1 MKGVIFCL
9 LALLVLFSSTNNVL
23 ADDVDDLLSKCEIAP
38 NPKPSAMVY
47 EYELSPETLMPG
59 DVGVLTITLKNMQ
72 DKPIEKDVD
81 IKSDIKGT
89 SGYTIDIDAE
99 TRFTMD
105 AYIKEAHIVERAFE
119 VENTYISAG
128 VIGPNEKI
136 NLPFKITAPLKE
148 GIYMLKFVAD
158 IEDMASKKSKGIH
171 YFIPVVVSGTVNI
184 LPQDVSENEVR
195 LEVIN
200 EGLSDVT
207 CVYVVAVVS
216 NANANANANAK
227 GIENPPERMFL
238 GNIKSGESAI
248 AAFEVNNEEMS
259 RAVFKAVFKHGINKH
274 ESNQVCVIIP
284 SSREEREKRETILKE
299 QSFSTPTPTHASS
312 SGSTPP
318 LRIPGFVAAIAFAGL
333 FVVTLTLARERRRG
347 GTGEK

>member
-1 MKGVIFCL
+1 MIKSNKSGVIFCL
-9 LALLVLFSSTNNVL
+9 LALLVLISSTNPVS

-59 DVGVLTITLKNMQ
+59 DVGVLTVTLKNMQ

-119 VENTYISAG
+119 VENRYTSAG

-158 IEDMASKKSKGIH
+158 IQDMAGKKSKGIH

-216 NANANANANAK
+216 NAK
-227 GIENPPERMFL
+227 GIENPPERMYL
-238 GNIKSGESAI
+238 GTIKSGESAI
-248 AAFEVNNEEMS
+248 AMFEVNNKEMN

-284 SSREEREKRETILKE
+284 SSGEEREKGETILNA

-312 SGSTPP
+312 SGSTQP

-333 FVVTLTLARERRRG
+333 LVVTLALARERRRG

>member
-1 MKGVIFCL
+1 MIRSNMKGVLFCL
-9 LALLVLFSSTNNVL
+9 LALLVLFSFTNNVF

-119 VENTYISAG
+119 VENTYTSAG

-158 IEDMASKKSKGIH
+158 IEDMAGKKSKGIH

-216 NANANANANAK
+216 NAK
-227 GIENPPERMFL
+227 GIENPPEMMYL
-238 GNIKSGESAI
+238 GTIKSGESAI
-248 AAFEVNNEEMS
+248 ATFEVNNEEMS

-284 SSREEREKRETILKE
+284 SSGEEEEKGETILKE

-312 SGSTPP
+312 SGSTQP
-318 LRIPGFVAAIAFAGL
+318 LRIPGFVTAIAFAGL
-333 FVVTLTLARERRRG
+333 LVVTVALARERRRG
-347 GTGEK
+347 GTGEN

>member
-1 MKGVIFCL
+1 MIKRNMRGVRFCL
-9 LALLVLFSSTNNVL
+9 LALLVLLTSTDTVF

-38 NPKPSAMVY
+38 DPKPSAMVY

-72 DKPIEKDVD
+72 DGPILKDVD
-81 IKSDIKGT
+81 IKRDIKGT
-89 SGYTIDIDAE
+89 SGYTFDIDTT

-105 AYIKEAHIVERAFE
+105 AYIKEAHIVARAFE
-119 VENTYISAG
+119 VENMYTAAG

-136 NLPFKITAPLKE
+136 KLPFKITAPLKE

-158 IEDMASKKSKGIH
+158 IEDMAGKRSKGIH
-171 YFIPVVVSGTVNI
+171 YFIPVLVTGTVNI
-184 LPQDVSENEVR
+184 LPQEVSENEVR

-216 NANANANANAK
+216 NAK
-227 GIENPPERMFL
+227 GIENPPESMYL
-238 GNIKSGESAI
+238 GNIKSCESAI
-248 AAFEVNNEEMS
+248 AAFEVNNEEMNS
-259 RAVFKAVFKHGINKH
+259 AVFKAVFKHGINKH
-274 ESNQVCVIIP
+274 ESNQVFVIIP
-284 SSREEREKRETILKE
+284 PSRENEEKGETILKE
-299 QSFSTPTPTHASS
+299 LSFSTPTPTHASS
-312 SGSTPP
+312 SGSTQP

-333 FVVTLTLARERRRG
+333 LVVTLALARERRKG
-347 GTGEK
+347 GTGEQ

>member
-1 MKGVIFCL
+1 MIKSNMRGVLFCL
-9 LALLVLFSSTNNVL
+9 LALLVLFSSTNNVF

-59 DVGVLTITLKNMQ
+59 DVGVLTVTLKNMQ

-158 IEDMASKKSKGIH
+158 IEDMAGKKSKGIH
-171 YFIPVVVSGTVNI
+171 YFIPVVVTGTVNI

-216 NANANANANAK
+216 NANAT
-227 GIENPPERMFL
+227 GIENPPERMYL

-274 ESNQVCVIIP
+274 ESNQVCVIMP
-284 SSREEREKRETILKE
+284 SSGEEREKGETILKE

-333 FVVTLTLARERRRG
+333 FVVTLALARERRRG
-347 GTGEK
+347 GTGEN

>member
-1 MKGVIFCL
+1 M
-9 LALLVLFSSTNNVL
+9 FSSTNNVF
-23 ADDVDDLLSKCEIAP
+23 AEDVDDLLSKCDIAP

-119 VENTYISAG
+119 VENRYSSAG

-136 NLPFKITAPLKE
+136 KLPFKITAPLKE

-158 IEDMASKKSKGIH
+158 IQDMAGKRSKAIN
-171 YFIPVVVSGTVNI
+171 YFIPIVVTGTVNI

-216 NANANANANAK
+216 NAK
-227 GIENPPERMFL
+227 GIENPPESMYL

-284 SSREEREKRETILKE
+284 SSGEEREKGETILKE
-299 QSFSTPTPTHASS
+299 QSFSTPTPTHAAS
-312 SGSTPP
+312 SGSTSA

-333 FVVTLTLARERRRG
+333 FVVTLALAWERRRG

>member
-1 MKGVIFCL
+1 MIKSNKSGVIFCL
-9 LALLVLFSSTNNVL
+9 LALLVLFSSTNNVF

-59 DVGVLTITLKNMQ
+59 DVGLLTVTLKNMQ
-72 DKPIEKDVD
+72 DKPIEKDMKLSKPYEASV
-81 IKSDIKGT
+81 
-89 SGYTIDIDAE
+89 DAE
-99 TRFTMD
+99 TRFTME
-105 AYIKEAHIVERAFE
+105 AYIKEAHVVARAFE

-128 VIGPNEKI
+128 VVGPNEKI
-136 NLPFKITAPLKE
+136 KLPFKITAPLKE

-158 IEDMASKKSKGIH
+158 IEDMAGKKSKGIH

-184 LPQDVSENEVR
+184 VPQDVSENEVR

-200 EGLSDVT
+200 DGLSDVT
-207 CVYVVAVVS
+207 GVYVVAVVS
-216 NANANANANAK
+216 NAK

-248 AAFEVNNEEMS
+248 AAFEVNKEEMS

-274 ESNQVCVIIP
+274 SSNKVCVIMP
-284 SSREEREKRETILKE
+284 SSGAEREKGETILKE

-312 SGSTPP
+312 SGI
-318 LRIPGFVAAIAFAGL
+318 LN
-333 FVVTLTLARERRRG
+333 G
-347 GTGEK
+347 GVEPEDDA

>member
-1 MKGVIFCL
+1 MRGVLFCL
-9 LALLVLFSSTNNVL
+9 LALLVLFSSTNPVF
-23 ADDVDDLLSKCEIAP
+23 ADDVGDLLSKCEIAP

-59 DVGVLTITLKNMQ
+59 DVGVLTVTLKNMQ

-81 IKSDIKGT
+81 IKRDIKGT
-89 SGYTIDIDAE
+89 LGYTIDIDAE

-105 AYIKEAHIVERAFE
+105 AYIKEAHIVARAFV
-119 VENTYISAG
+119 VENTYTFAG

-136 NLPFKITAPLKE
+136 KLPFKITAPLKE

-158 IEDMASKKSKGIH
+158 IEDMAGKRSKGIH

-184 LPQDVSENEVR
+184 LPQEVSENEVR

-216 NANANANANAK
+216 NAK
-227 GIENPPERMFL
+227 GIENPPEMMYL
-238 GNIKSGESAI
+238 GNIKSGKSAI
-248 AAFEVNNEEMS
+248 AVFELINEEMS

-274 ESNQVCVIIP
+274 ESNQVCVIMP
-284 SSREEREKRETILKE
+284 SSGEERGKRETILKE
-299 QSFSTPTPTHASS
+299 QSFSSPTPTHASS
-312 SGSTPP
+312 SGSTQP

-333 FVVTLTLARERRRG
+333 LVVTLALARERRRG
-347 GTGEK
+347 GTGEN